1 MFYLGQSITQ
11 PSDPLQKIGLEA
23 LVQHL
28 RQPAPPLRSL
38 IGRLRVVAGLDT
50 QQYRKLK
57 TQLPYFVTA
66 SFHPAIR
73 RRENF
78 AAAHALVIDLD
89 HLSLAGLDVAQARAR
104 CATDPR
110 VLLAFASPSLDGL
123 KVVVPLA
130 RPCADAGQYAL
141 FYKALVP
148 RWAQSLGLGQC
159 ADLRTHDVTRATFL
173 SLDPDLYCQP
183 AATPVVVDDY
193 VDGEDLLAAGQIERE
208 HRALLAA
215 QPPPPPEPDTPL
227 DDDVL
232 ALVRARLRPGGRLP
246 KPAPNHYQPERLLA
260 AMPPLTEALAAAGL
274 TVLAERPIQY
284 GRQVQAGRGPL
295 WGEVNIFYGQR
306 GFSVV
311 KTTKTGSH
319 PELAEL
325 LRQLVEQLLWEM
337 PAAPGG

>member
-1 MFYLGQSITQ
+1 MFFVGQHLTQ
-11 PSDPLQKIGLEA
+11 PNDPLQKIGLAA
-23 LVQHL
+23 LAQQI
-28 RQPAPPLRSL
+28 RQPAPPLRAL
-38 IGRLRVVAGLDT
+38 VDRLRVVAGLDG

-66 SFHPAIR
+66 SFHPASR
-73 RRENF
+73 RHENF

-89 HLSLAGLDVAQARAR
+89 HLALAGLTPAQARDR

-123 KVVVPLA
+123 KVVLPLA
-130 RPCADAGQYAL
+130 RPCADAGQFAL
-141 FYKALVP
+141 FYKAFVP
-148 RWAQSLGLGQC
+148 RWAAEHGLEAC

-173 SLDPDLYCQP
+173 SFDPDLICQP
-183 AATPVVVDDY
+183 GAAPVVVEDYADD
-193 VDGEDLLAAGQIERE
+193 EDLFVAAQIERD

-215 QPPPPPEPDTPL
+215 QPPPPPSPEVPL
-227 DDDVL
+227 ADEVM
-232 ALVRARLRPGGRLP
+232 AQIRARLNPGARLP

-260 AMPPLTEALAAAGL
+260 VMEPLRQALAGAGL

-284 GRQVQAGRGPL
+284 GRQIQAGKGPL

-306 GFSVV
+306 GFTVV

-325 LRQLVEQLLWEM
+325 LRQLVDQLLWEI
-337 PAAPGG
+337 PPGQ